1 MGHSRVVAHRAAG
14 DAAAGEP
21 ARHAQAHG
29 GAHLA
34 IDTRPKPDCHE
45 NANAGSNTNTNADAH
60 AGAVGQSDG
69 HPYTD
74 ANDHTSAD
82 GGANGIAHSQPD
94 GIADAR
100 TDGITHAHANANAD
114 ALGWHVVPA

>member
-45 NANAGSNTNTNADAH
+45 NRNTSSHPNTNADAH
-60 AGAVGQSDG
+60 TRAIPESDG
-69 HPYTD
+69 
-74 ANDHTSAD
+74 
-82 GGANGIAHSQPD
+82 
-94 GIADAR
+94 
-100 TDGITHAHANANAD
+100 
-114 ALGWHVVPA
+114 